1 MEYGKVFHNCLR
13 LQFTADEM
21 LGERI
26 DLAVEHCVKY
36 GFDNIALMINA
47 EEFNLGHITL
57 KEADGWIS
65 ALEKAKAKFIAAGVS
80 VSVNNWIE
88 IGHVGRGRKL
98 KEGQNF
104 TLMTDANGVSGDFV
118 VCPLD
123 EEWRKYYVEYVAE
136 LVSRLKPDTFWVE
149 DDFRLHNHP
158 PLKGVGCF
166 CDKHIALFNKKL
178 GTSYTREE
186 FVKKAF
192 AKGGLNAE
200 RKAWLD
206 GNAET
211 MYDTLKIIVNAVKK
225 ANPTTAVGIMSS
237 DPAVH
242 CVEGRDWNKFTEI
255 LSCGGAKINRVHL
268 PFYSETSG
276 KDALFAFNRVS
287 MAMRA
292 LNPDDTV
299 IMPETEHGASSPYRK
314 SARFLRFTLEAAMP
328 LILSGMTYSLYG
340 FTADGVRENFGYGEV
355 VKYERPY
362 QQAVLDLK
370 LKFSDMRGVI
380 VPIDGK
386 AAYKKCYD
394 SAIYDLFPKEYV
406 DAAYLSALGA
416 AYKYSQEKALKCET
430 IFLSG
435 SSVDYFTD
443 EDLTNLFKNNKII
456 LEGGCALKLKERGLL
471 HLINAYDAELKAAES
486 GYQTYHQC
494 ADGSIIN
501 GAKNLRASCRLAAGD
516 FVKIDYRDGVRVH
529 TYAHDQSTAI
539 LAPCIVE
546 GENFTILP
554 FVLTADTL
562 TLFCELN
569 AYFVLSA
576 IKKYSQSYF
585 IAGRQGVGTY
595 AYKTN
600 NGYVLMFVNGN
611 VDTFEKTEFYA
622 RDNFKGIKIIRRDGA
637 AEKADFTLEGDNKI
651 IIDEPLEYLSTTV
664 LVGEL

>member
-1 MEYGKVFHNCLR
+1 MEYGKIFHNCLR
-13 LQFTADEM
+13 LQITVDEM
-21 LGERI
+21 TDERI
-26 DLAVEHCVKY
+26 NSAVEHCLKY
-36 GFDNIALMINA
+36 GFDNVALMINA

-65 ALEKAKAKFIAAGVS
+65 ALEKAKEKFVAAGIS

-123 EEWRKYYVEYVAE
+123 ENWRKYYIGYITE

-158 PLKGVGCF
+158 PLKGIGCF
-166 CDKHIALFNKKL
+166 CDKHIASFNKKL
-178 GTSYTREE
+178 NASYTREE
-186 FVKKAF
+186 FVEKIF

-200 RKAWLD
+200 RKVWLD
-206 GNAET
+206 TNGET
-211 MYDTLKIIVNAVKK
+211 MYDTLKIIVDAVKK
-225 ANPTTAVGIMSS
+225 ASPSTDVGIMSS
-237 DPAVH
+237 SPDVH
-242 CVEGRDWNKFTEI
+242 CAEGRDWYKFTDI
-255 LSCGGAKINRVHL
+255 LSCGGTKINRVHL

-276 KDALFAFNRVS
+276 KDALFEFNRVS

-328 LILSGMTYSLYG
+328 LVLSGMTYSLYG
-340 FTADGVRENFGYGEV
+340 FTADGVRENFGYGDV

-362 QQAVLDLK
+362 QQAVLNLK

-380 VPIDGK
+380 VPIDGR
-386 AAYKKCYD
+386 AAYKKRYD

-406 DAAYLSALGA
+406 GAAYLSGLGA
-416 AYKYSQEKALKCET
+416 AYKYSQNKEFVGET

-435 SSVDYFTD
+435 SSVDYFSD
-443 EDLTNLFKNNKII
+443 EGLTNLFKNNKII
-456 LEGGCALKLKERGLL
+456 LEGSCALKLKERGLL
-471 HLINAYDAELKAAES
+471 NLINAYDAERKAAES

-494 ADGSIIN
+494 ADGSVIN
-501 GAKNLRASCRLAAGD
+501 GTKNLRASCRLAAGD
-516 FVKIDYRDGVRVH
+516 FVKTDYRDGVIVH
-529 TYAHDQSTAI
+529 TYAHDQTMKI
-539 LAPCIVE
+539 LAPAIVE
-546 GENFTILP
+546 GENFTVLP
-554 FVLTADTL
+554 FIVNSDTL
-562 TLFCELN
+562 GLYCELN
-569 AYFVLSA
+569 SYYVLRA
-576 IKKYSQSYF
+576 VKKYSQNYF
-585 IAGRQGVGTY
+585 IACEQGVGTY

-600 NGYVLMFVNGN
+600 NGYVLMLVNGN
-611 VDTFEKTEFYA
+611 VDAFEKTEFYA
-622 RDNFKGIKIIRRDGA
+622 RADFKSLKIIRRNGTS
-637 AEKADFTLEGDNKI
+637 EEVKFIRKGDKI
-651 IIDEPLEYLSTTV
+651 SVDEPLEYLSTTV
-664 LVGEL
+664 FKGEV